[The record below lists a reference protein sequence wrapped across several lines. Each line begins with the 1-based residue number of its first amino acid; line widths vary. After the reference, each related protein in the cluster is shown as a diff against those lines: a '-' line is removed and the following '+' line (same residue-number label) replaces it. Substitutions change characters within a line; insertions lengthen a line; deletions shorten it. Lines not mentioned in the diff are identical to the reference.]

1 MAAMSE
7 IGRRTGVVAELAAG
21 LSGYL
26 RGLSAAQLAAASACD
41 QWQVQDVVSHL
52 IGGAGRQTASM
63 QRGRAGQSGP
73 PEDFAPQSSD
83 AASAANAQRDIRRRE
98 DLGGELLD
106 RFDAAYGELQT
117 ELAAFA
123 AGAPDAWNTLCW
135 HQRRG
140 PMPAADYVD
149 LRIQELAIHDW
160 DIRSAHDP
168 NAALPP
174 PSLPALLDM
183 AAKWLQMCFRPE
195 AFEATP
201 PLGFRFELEDAP
213 NYHLTA
219 QVANGQFTAVNEPT
233 GADAAANTAPTDA
246 AVNTPADTAADPPIR
261 CTADTFLLFIYG
273 RLTADDALAAGRFG
287 NHPNPERLRQFQ
299 TGFRGV

>member
-160 DIRSAHDP
+160 DIRSAHDS

-174 PSLPALLDM
+174 ASLPALLDM

-195 AFEATP
+195 AFEAAP
-201 PLGFRFELEDAP
+201 PLNFRFELSDAP
-213 NYHLTA
+213 TYHLTA
-219 QVANGQFTAVNEPT
+219 QVANGQFTAAANAP
-233 GADAAANTAPTDA
+233 ADAANAVEPASANA
-246 AVNTPADTAADPPIR
+246 AELPLR

-273 RLTADDALAAGRFG
+273 RLSADDALAAGRFG
-287 NHPNPERLRQFQ
+287 NHPHPERLRQFQ

>member
-1 MAAMSE
+1 MSE
-7 IGRRTGVVAELAAG
+7 VARRTGVVAELAAG

-41 QWQVQDVVSHL
+41 QWQVRDVASHL
-52 IGGAGRQTASM
+52 IGGAARQAASM

-73 PEDFAPQSSD
+73 PDDFAPQSSD

-98 DLGGELLD
+98 DLGDTLLD
-106 RFDAAYGELQT
+106 HFDAAYQELQA
-117 ELAAFA
+117 ELDAFA
-123 AGAPDAWNTLCW
+123 SGAPDSWNTLCW

-168 NAALPP
+168 NAALPAAGV
-174 PSLPALLDM
+174 PALLDM

-195 AFEATP
+195 EFAGAP
-201 PLGFRFELEDAP
+201 PVSFRFELADAP
-213 NYHLTA
+213 HGGLTA
-219 QVANGQFTAVNEPT
+219 QVANGQFTPIPHPDTAP
-233 GADAAANTAPTDA
+233 ADAANAPTDAPANTAPADA
-246 AVNTPADTAADPPIR
+246 AEPPIR

-273 RLTADDALAAGRFG
+273 RLSTDDAIAAGRFG